1 VPALE
6 LNQGANRMA
15 YVNPEK
21 PNCDDCNKTGLA
33 ILPVRYAVV
42 PKIAYAEL
50 PGSLG
55 DKVTNVPLKHHKY
68 ALRTLR
74 KGYLY
79 LYYEKHAR
87 GRHIKWEVYSVA
99 PGGTL
104 WKQASI
110 DSIQEI
116 VDIRCS
122 NKGHLIPASV
132 ITIDTPKK
140 CGRMWM
146 AFSEKIWSAETFKEV
161 EKNISLR
168 NRRMQSFT
176 PADWIE
182 QGRYDHALEATEAN
196 VDQIIEYK
204 RGFSFS
210 ALGGTDVGMIS
221 NPDGTF
227 DRNRLHRCSTVHPV
241 TVRRD
246 ANSKL
251 VKMMHQAGESTVG
264 SAYTPLIMSLWDCV
278 GITHELNG
286 FRSDAMG
293 WVKKYNDEREF
304 EADAAAAIEG
314 AKIALAEQ
322 AATRSRVNFSNG
334 TFQWN
339 DDATR
344 SRLQLFDTGQG
355 ANPVAR
361 HREMDL
367 CDRWKQDAAK
377 RVPTHVA
384 RQRAK
389 FTALPEPEWRA
400 RMAEIDMAAGP
411 IPGLAN
417 VAARDARFTQDS
429 HSKKNQAE
437 SVIKSWDAY
446 EPRVDRVALNK
457 FLGRRQELVSAAVA
471 LSDARTEDVVA
482 WLSSTQLLDAM
493 LEYHDNDATDGE
505 FFTCVVGNMIFGI
518 ESSPAGRSLIR
529 RWVDSSSVTDANLLW
544 RCFSLNQKSGNS
556 DLNQVLQVI
565 AKNKETPLTEN
576 ALAKVKDT
584 IKYIAKL
591 GQLAQKG
598 LSLHNSLRKQEVQR
612 IPTGGIERILVT
624 VGNIFLQPFIRK
636 GLDTLSEALIIALLL
651 TRSGSQHLKITN
663 LLLAMARTGAAGR
676 AENLAA
682 FRNGKAIFSTHFN
695 AQKSAWSNLAKTAD
709 IPKTHEEPHLA
720 GGFNEAKELLFG
732 LVATILQGIYFW
744 KLYEDAEQQPNNE
757 KLRAELWASGF
768 SLGAGVADLFA
779 TAIKA
784 TNPLKDAAI
793 SFQTLKLGG
802 SMLSAISAWPLFE
815 QDMAGHK
822 KSLKNG
828 NDSVAYLYWTKGLLN
843 ATGGICSVL
852 NGISYAQPAF
862 EMIAKRFPSTFIGRA
877 IGFVPRFGATLAE
890 GLLITRACLLLAGI
904 YISLAVIA
912 IQLIIWYYTDDALQD
927 WCDRCAF
934 GLQRHHRFGSA
945 LVQIEEFKNLSKEA

>member
-1 VPALE
+1 
-6 LNQGANRMA
+6 MA

-42 PKIAYAEL
+42 PTIANAEL
-50 PGSLG
+50 PASLG
-55 DKVTNVPLKHHKY
+55 NKVTDVPLKHHKY

-99 PGGTL
+99 AGGTL

-122 NKGHLIPASV
+122 NKAHLIPASV

-140 CGRMWM
+140 CGRIWM
-146 AFSEKIWSAETFKEV
+146 AFSEKIWSRNTFKEFEENV
-161 EKNISLR
+161 PLR
-168 NRRMQSFT
+168 DRRMQSFA

-182 QGRYDHALEATEAN
+182 QRRYHHALEATEAN
-196 VDQIIEYK
+196 IEQIIEYK
-204 RGFSFS
+204 KGFGFS
-210 ALGGTDVGMIS
+210 ALGGTDVGTIS
-221 NPDGTF
+221 NADGTF
-227 DRNRLHRCSTVHPV
+227 DRTRLHRCSTVHPV

-246 ANSKL
+246 DNSKL
-251 VKMMHQAGESTVG
+251 VKMMHQAGESAAG
-264 SAYTPLIMSLWDCV
+264 LAYPPVIMSLWDCV

-286 FRSDAMG
+286 FRNDAMG

-322 AATRSRVNFSNG
+322 TATRSRVNFSNG
-334 TFQWN
+334 TFKWN
-339 DDATR
+339 ADATR

-355 ANPVAR
+355 ANSVAR

-367 CDRWKQDAAK
+367 CERWEEDAAK

-389 FTALPEPEWRA
+389 FTTLPEPEWRA

-411 IPGLAN
+411 VPGFAN
-417 VAARDARFTQDS
+417 VAARDALFTQDL
-429 HSKKNQAE
+429 HAKKIQNE

-446 EPRVDRVALNK
+446 EPRVDRIALNR
-457 FLGRRQELVSAAVA
+457 FLRRRQELVSAAVA
-471 LSDARTEDVVA
+471 LADARTEDVVA
-482 WLSSTQLLDAM
+482 WLSSTQLLDAL
-493 LEYHDNDATDGE
+493 LEYHDNDASEGE
-505 FFTCVVGNMIFGI
+505 FFTCVIGNMIFGI

-529 RWVDSSSVTDANLLW
+529 KWVDSSSVTEKNLLW
-544 RCFSLNQKSGNS
+544 RCFSLNQKAENS
-556 DLNQVLQVI
+556 DLNQVLEII

-576 ALAKVKDT
+576 ALAKVQDT

-598 LSLHNSLRKQEVQR
+598 LSLHNSLRKAEVQR

-636 GLDTLSEALIIALLL
+636 GLDTISEALIIALLL
-651 TRSGSQHLKITN
+651 TRSGSQHLKIMN
-663 LLLAMARTGAAGR
+663 LLLAMAKTGAAGR
-676 AENLAA
+676 AKNLAA
-682 FRNGKAIFSTHFN
+682 FRSGKAIFSNHFN
-695 AQKSAWSNLAKTAD
+695 AHRSAWSDLARNAD
-709 IPKTHEEPHLA
+709 IPKTHAELHLA

-732 LVATILQGIYFW
+732 LAATILQGIYFW

-779 TAIKA
+779 TAIKV
-784 TNPLKDAAI
+784 TNPLKDAAL
-793 SFQTLKLGG
+793 SFQALKLGG

-815 QDMAGHK
+815 QDMVEHK
-822 KSLKNG
+822 KSFKNG
-828 NDSVAYLYWTKGLLN
+828 NDTVAYLYWTKGVLN

-862 EMIAKRFPSTFIGRA
+862 EMIAKRFPSTFIGRTM
-877 IGFVPRFGATLAE
+877 GFVPRFGATVAE
-890 GLLITRACLLLAGI
+890 SLLLTRACLLLAGI

-912 IQLIIWYYTDDALQD
+912 IQLTIWYYTDDALQD

-934 GLQRHHRFGSA
+934 GRQRHQRFGSA
-945 LVQIEEFKNLSKEA
+945 LIQMEEFKNLSKGE

>member
-1 VPALE
+1 
-6 LNQGANRMA
+6 MA

-50 PGSLG
+50 PASLG

-132 ITIDTPKK
+132 ITIDSPKK
-140 CGRMWM
+140 CGRIWM
-146 AFSEKIWSAETFKEV
+146 AFSEKIWSTETFKEF
-161 EKNISLR
+161 EKNVSLR
-168 NRRMQSFT
+168 DRRMQSFT

-221 NPDGTF
+221 NADGTF
-227 DRNRLHRCSTVHPV
+227 DRTRLHRCSTVHPV

-264 SAYTPLIMSLWDCV
+264 SAYIPLIMSLWDCV

-367 CDRWKQDAAK
+367 CDRWEQDAAN
-377 RVPTHVA
+377 RAPTHVA

-389 FTALPEPEWRA
+389 FTALPEAEWRA

-417 VAARDARFTQDS
+417 VAARDALFTQDS
-429 HSKKNQAE
+429 HAKKIQEE

-471 LSDARTEDVVA
+471 LSDARAEDVVA
-482 WLSSTQLLDAM
+482 WLSSAQLLDAM

-518 ESSPAGRSLIR
+518 ESTPAGRSLIR
-529 RWVDSSSVTDANLLW
+529 RWVDSSTVTDANLLW
-544 RCFSLNQKSGNS
+544 RCFSLNQNPGNS

-576 ALAKVKDT
+576 ALAKVQDT

-598 LSLHNSLRKQEVQR
+598 LALHNSLRKQEVQR

-624 VGNIFLQPFIRK
+624 VGNLFLQPFIRK

-676 AENLAA
+676 AESLAA
-682 FRNGKAIFSTHFN
+682 FRNGRAIFSTHFN
-695 AQKSAWSNLAKTAD
+695 AQKLAWFNLARTAD
-709 IPKTHEEPHLA
+709 IPKTHEDPHLA

-779 TAIKA
+779 TAIKT
-784 TNPLKDAAI
+784 TNPLKDAAL

-877 IGFVPRFGATLAE
+877 VGFVPRFGATLAE
-890 GLLITRACLLLAGI
+890 GLLLTRACLLLAGI

-934 GLQRHHRFGSA
+934 GYQRHHRFGSA
-945 LVQIEEFKNLSKEA
+945 LVQMEEFKNLSKEA